1 MVYDPIILSPAVL
14 PKKMRDDIHK
24 TFENVFEDWR
34 FEQLLSMFSNE
45 TNEKNW
51 NDAIEYTAK
60 LDKIRDQNIGDFL
73 LEFKGIM

>member
-1 MVYDPIILSPAVL
+1 
-14 PKKMRDDIHK
+14 MRDNIHK

-34 FEQLLSMFSNE
+34 FEQLLNMFSNE

-51 NDAIEYTAK
+51 NDTMEYTNK
-60 LDKIRDQNIGDFL
+60 LDKIRDQYIGDFL